1 MTERMAFDLLG
12 RQFPRKDGI
21 ARVTGREIYT
31 VDGNSAGV
39 ACRNAPAISS
49 LGQGGPDDGAD
60 GI

>member
-1 MTERMAFDLLG
+1 MTERTAFDLLG

-39 ACRNAPAISS
+39 ACRNAPATSIP
-49 LGQGGPDDGAD
+49 GVMEV
-60 GI
+60 